1 MTDRKQVT
9 ESNEEQT
16 HVYFVNTE
24 DPPLKTKHIC
34 YFTEGDGREFVLY
47 EVVEEYFP
55 HPDAPGY
62 AMVQCFKVYRRDEQ
76 KITSY
81 KSGPLIQSWA
91 MEKTLKMLYPVAFS
105 EAQK

>member
-9 ESNEEQT
+9 ESNEEQN

-34 YFTEGDGREFVLY
+34 YFTKSEGTEYELY

-55 HPDAPGY
+55 HPDAPDY
-62 AMVQCFKVYRRDEQ
+62 CMLPCFKIYNRD
-76 KITSY
+76 KRKLSDP
-81 KSGPLIQSWA
+81 KSGPLIQSWG
-91 MEKTLKMLYPVAFS
+91 MENTLKLLYPVIDS
-105 EAQK
+105 QCN